1 MDTRKAVVDI
11 GSKKVVIQKRY
22 KVLGAVNDLL
32 IAIWFL
38 TGSILFFF
46 DSMMT
51 GGTWLFVAGSLQ
63 LLMRPAL
70 TLAELIH
77 IRKADNSYS

>member
-1 MDTRKAVVDI
+1 MGTRKAELDI
-11 GSKKVVIQKRY
+11 GSEQIVIQRRY
-22 KVLGAVNDLL
+22 KALGAVNDLL

-46 DSMMT
+46 DSLMT
-51 GGTWLFVAGSLQ
+51 AGTWFFVAGSLQ
-63 LLMRPAL
+63 LLMRPAI

-77 IRKADNSYS
+77 VRKSYSRNS